1 MASVGVV
8 VAVTELNAKLA
19 ALTAAALA
27 LPGIAPQ
34 AHAEFTPQNLAV
46 DNTFSHYEE
55 GLGRMRVDIYQ
66 GTASGLLGDNLSF
79 RLNGV
84 RDAVSGA
91 SPLAVAPNTLLTQ
104 FSGFC
109 KGPSNAG
116 KVQCLSGASIRDV
129 RDALDLGL
137 NYTLGNLSLGV
148 AGGHSQEND
157 YASNFFNIDT
167 RWDINQKLT
176 TLAASFGYAADSVWA
191 VTHHNG
197 VMAKVP
203 GKGGD
208 KDTFQGLLGITQV
221 LDKNSLL
228 QANVTYT
235 QSQGYLS
242 DPYKF
247 AYVAPAVNSFSF
259 PPRPYYDC
267 PTEALYQGTGYCSD
281 SRPSGKQQSALL
293 LRYVRHFSELNA
305 AALHVDYRLYG
316 DSFGIVSHTF
326 ESSWIQP
333 LGDGFQLTPRI
344 RYYSQNAADFYQP
357 FFNAVRA
364 DGHYTSDYR
373 MANFGAVSGGI
384 TLSKQVFEQLRLSA
398 GAEFYQRD
406 KSLALSGGAG
416 TALDNFSFSLYSLSL
431 DLKF

>member
-1 MASVGVV
+1 M
-8 VAVTELNAKLA
+8 AVTDALNGKLA

-27 LPGIAPQ
+27 LPGMAPK
-34 AHAEFTPQNLAV
+34 AHAELTPQNLAV
-46 DNTFSHYEE
+46 DNAFSHYEE

-66 GTASGLLGDNLSF
+66 GTASGFLGDNLSF

-84 RDAVSGA
+84 RDAISGA
-91 SPLAVAPNTLLTQ
+91 SPLAVAPNTALTR
-104 FSGFC
+104 FSGLC
-109 KGPSNAG
+109 KGLANTS
-116 KVQCLSGASIRDV
+116 KVQCMSGASIRDV
-129 RDALDLGL
+129 RDALDLGV
-137 NYTLGNLSLGV
+137 NYTLDNLTLGLG
-148 AGGHSQEND
+148 GGHSEEND
-157 YASNFFNIDT
+157 YVSNFFNIDT

-191 VTHHNG
+191 VAHNNG
-197 VMAKVP
+197 VMTRVD

-235 QSQGYLS
+235 QSKGYLS

-247 AYVAPAVNSFSF
+247 AYVAPAVNVFSF
-259 PPRPYYDC
+259 PPKPYYDC
-267 PTEALYQGTGYCSD
+267 PTEAMYQGTGYCSD
-281 SRPSGKQQSALL
+281 SRPSGRQQAAFL

-305 AALHVDYRLYG
+305 AALHLDYRLYG
-316 DSFGIVSHTF
+316 DSFGIVSHTL

-333 LGDGFQLTPRI
+333 VGHGFQLTPRI

-357 FFNAVRA
+357 FFNTVRA

-373 MANFGAVSGGI
+373 MANFGAISGGI
-384 TLSKQVFEQLRLSA
+384 TLSKQLTGHLRLSA
-398 GAEFYQRD
+398 AAEYYQRE
-406 KSLALSGGAG
+406 KNLAMSGGAG